1 MKKWNWS
8 KIMQAILLII
18 GAIGGGAY
26 GLETAGV
33 IDLNPDPV
41 QAQSEAMAAVP
52 GTPVYYVVN
61 VQVIW
66 KKANTALPDAQ
77 YLAVMHQV
85 RMDKVPN
92 LGSGFN
98 AVRDGFVNGKIKAP
112 VDGFTP
118 IYAYSAELVSRIGIP
133 LSESGDKQTKAEPV
147 TE

>member
-1 MKKWNWS
+1 MKKLNWQ
-8 KIMQAILLII
+8 KILNILFAALLAALGTNEVKQMIDE
-18 GAIGGGAY
+18 AQPV
-26 GLETAGV
+26 EAGSA
-33 IDLNPDPV
+33 L
-41 QAQSEAMAAVP
+41 AAVP

-85 RMDKVPN
+85 RLDRPPN

-133 LSESGDKQTKAEPV
+133 LQESGDKPIKEELE

>member
-1 MKKWNWS
+1 MKKLNWQ
-8 KIMQAILLII
+8 KILNILFAALLAALGTNEVKQMIDEAQPVEAQAEPL
-18 GAIGGGAY
+18 
-26 GLETAGV
+26 
-33 IDLNPDPV
+33 
-41 QAQSEAMAAVP
+41 AAVP

-66 KKANTALPDAQ
+66 KRANTALPDAQ

-133 LSESGDKQTKAEPV
+133 LSESGDKPTKAEPV
-147 TE
+147 TK

>member
-33 IDLNPDPV
+33 IDLNPEPV
-41 QAQSEAMAAVP
+41 EAQGEVLATVP

-133 LSESGDKQTKAEPV
+133 LSESGDKPTKAEPV
-147 TE
+147 TK